1 MRTNENGTPIW
12 KGQNTNFIYKNS
24 YFSEKSWDLTQIQLE
39 FNILMISFKLSPSAM
54 SASLALLN
62 RIKSLENQKKR
73 TNQIT
78 STAIKAAAAAASSAA
93 ISSTQLYGNAPAASS
108 YRLTS
113 SPPKHSQNGLIVY
126 EQQNV
131 NDVSNRSVS
140 PMQSPAQNRR
150 SGKIERFLTFIHLI
164 ISESYFKA

>member
-1 MRTNENGTPIW
+1 M
-12 KGQNTNFIYKNS
+12 
-24 YFSEKSWDLTQIQLE
+24 
-39 FNILMISFKLSPSAM
+39 MISIKSSPSAM

-93 ISSTQLYGNAPAASS
+93 ISSTQIYGNTTASNS
-108 YRLTS
+108 YRLGS

-126 EQQNV
+126 EQQNM
-131 NDVSNRSVS
+131 NDVSNRSIS
-140 PMQSPAQNRR
+140 PMQSPSQNRR
-150 SGKIERFLTFIHLI
+150 SGKIERFQIFFVKY
-164 ISESYFKA
+164 SYL